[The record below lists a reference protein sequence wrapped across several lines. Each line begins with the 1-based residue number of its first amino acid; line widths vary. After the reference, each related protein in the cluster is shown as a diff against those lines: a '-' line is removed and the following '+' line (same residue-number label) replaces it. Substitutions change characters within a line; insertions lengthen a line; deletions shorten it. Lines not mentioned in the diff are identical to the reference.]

1 MVSAS
6 APDPRPHWHKAF
18 LGMLPQIL
26 THAKCAF
33 SFLKP
38 EARAEAVQEV
48 VANACQAY
56 ARLVEL
62 GKTDVAYPIA
72 LARYG
77 VKQTRDHR
85 KVGGHLN
92 VKDVLGK
99 YCQNRKGITVERLD
113 KFDRAEN
120 VWEEILVEDRH
131 AGPAA
136 TACARLD
143 MDSWLKSL
151 PVRHRRIAQYLSLG
165 NQTSQAARKFKVSA
179 GRISVNFAR
188 NSRPT
193 GRGLSAMNPAQP
205 LPPRPESSVLSLAGI
220 HATPQPALFV
230 LRAGRPSRP
239 LELYR

>member
-33 SFLKP
+33 AFLKP

-62 GKTDVAYPIA
+62 GKTNVAYPIA

-92 VKDVLGK
+92 VKDVLSK
-99 YCQNRKGITVERLD
+99 YCQSRKHLVVERLD
-113 KFDRAEN
+113 KFDHAEN
-120 VWEEILVEDRH
+120 AWEEVLVEDRH
-131 AGPAA
+131 CGPAQVA
-136 TACARLD
+136 ASRID
-143 MDSWLKSL
+143 FDEWLKSL
-151 PVRHRRIAQYLSLG
+151 LVRHRRIAQYLSLG
-165 NQTSQAARKFKVSA
+165 NRTSQAARKFKVSA
-179 GRISVNFAR
+179 GRISQLRKELAANWQRFIGDEPGGA
-188 NSRPT
+188 
-193 GRGLSAMNPAQP
+193 AMA
-205 LPPRPESSVLSLAGI
+205 V
-220 HATPQPALFV
+220 
-230 LRAGRPSRP
+230 
-239 LELYR
+239 

>member
-1 MVSAS
+1 MSCLYRRRFSLTRISRRFPWFAFL
-6 APDPRPHWHKAF
+6 PIPPRPHWHKEF
-18 LGMLPQIL
+18 LALLPAIL
-26 THAKCAF
+26 RHAKIAF
-33 SFLKP
+33 AYLKP

-62 GKTDVAYPIA
+62 GKTDIAYATA

-92 VKDVLGK
+92 ILDVLSK
-99 YCQNRKGITVERLD
+99 YCQRRKNLTVERLD
-113 KFDRAEN
+113 KFDHAEN
-120 VWEEILVEDRH
+120 VWEEILVEDKH

-165 NQTSQAARKFKVSA
+165 NRTSQAARKFKVSA
-179 GRISVNFAR
+179 GRISQLRKELAANWRAFLGDD
-188 NSRPT
+188 P
-193 GRGLSAMNPAQP
+193 GPA
-205 LPPRPESSVLSLAGI
+205 AN
-220 HATPQPALFV
+220 AA
-230 LRAGRPSRP
+230 
-239 LELYR
+239 

>member
-6 APDPRPHWHKAF
+6 APDPRPHWHKTF

-33 SFLKP
+33 AFLKP
-38 EARAEAVQEV
+38 EARAEAIQEV

-62 GKTDVAYPIA
+62 GKTDIAYPIA

-77 VKQTRDHR
+77 VRQTRDHR

-92 VKDVLGK
+92 IKDVLSK

-151 PVRHRRIAQYLSLG
+151 PVRHRKIAQYLSLG

-179 GRISVNFAR
+179 GRISQLRKELAANWQRFIGDE
-188 NSRPT
+188 P
-193 GRGLSAMNPAQP
+193 GPA
-205 LPPRPESSVLSLAGI
+205 A
-220 HATPQPALFV
+220 ATA
-230 LRAGRPSRP
+230 A
-239 LELYR
+239 